1 MFHEY
6 QFVLSFSTYTLG
18 RISVF
23 FVMHG
28 LFAAADAM
36 VSSAIGGTV
45 LMASIPKTVKTFV
58 VLTMFSWTVPLFA
71 SIWVEE
77 GMFDL
82 IAALGFRIRF
92 A

>member
-1 MFHEY
+1 
-6 QFVLSFSTYTLG
+6 
-18 RISVF
+18 
-23 FVMHG
+23 
-28 LFAAADAM
+28 
-36 VSSAIGGTV
+36 
-45 LMASIPKTVKTFV
+45 MASVPVTVKTLT

-71 SIWVEE
+71 SIWIEE